1 MRKEYTAKEMRE
13 YAAAMA
19 DDLIDSN
26 HKPGELTYD
35 AGMVIVECLRQ
46 AAGMRERC
54 EEAIADVNGPNSR
67 FDHGVATPDFDA
79 NEIVDYILHG
89 DAGKEEK

>member
-1 MRKEYTAKEMRE
+1 MKASRMYTAQEMRE
-13 YAAAMA
+13 MEA
-19 DDLIDSN
+19 
-26 HKPGELTYD
+26 
-35 AGMVIVECLRQ
+35 IVASGDIGPMTRARVARMLKQ
-46 AAGMRERC
+46 AADMRERC
-54 EEAIADVNGPNSR
+54 EEVISDVNGPNSR